1 MLRVANVVMV
11 VALLVTAG
19 VVYHLK
25 YASTSE
31 AERLASLR
39 VQIRKEREAIGL
51 MKAEWARR
59 TSPRYIQ
66 GLVERHLDLKRLDV
80 DAISDLSD
88 LPERPQGNDD
98 KIGGMIE
105 ALVDAPLVTSSVSKP
120 APVPGGTGAAGS
132 GSPGL
137 PPASALRQ
145 PSAPK
150 PPAPRPQTAQRAVPP
165 AAVAPPPAAP
175 ESEPQ
180 PPKPPG
186 LLDVFA
192 PLFPPGFVSGA
203 R

>member
-39 VQIRKEREAIGL
+39 VQIRKEREVIGRL
-51 MKAEWARR
+51 KAEWARR
-59 TSPRYIQ
+59 TSPIYIQ
-66 GLVERHLDLKRLDV
+66 GLVQRHLDLKRLDV
-80 DAISDLSD
+80 DSISDLSD
-88 LPERPQGNDD
+88 LPERPQGSDD

-105 ALVDAPLVTSSVSKP
+105 ALTDAPLVTSSVNRSAP
-120 APVPGGTGAAGS
+120 AVAGAAGS
-132 GSPGL
+132 AAPGV
-137 PPASALRQ
+137 PAASALRQ

-150 PPAPRPQTAQRAVPP
+150 PPAPPRPQTAQRTP
-165 AAVAPPPAAP
+165 AQAPVPAAP
-175 ESEPQ
+175 EPEPQ

-186 LLDVFA
+186 LFDALA
-192 PLFPPGFVSGA
+192 PLFPPGFLSGN